1 MDEMIAFCGITCHE
15 CGAFL
20 ATRDDDDE
28 KRAEVAQLWSKEFKA
43 DIKPEDIN
51 CESCLSDG
59 ENLFSHTK
67 TCEIRK
73 CGKEKGVV
81 NCAHCSDYTCEKL
94 EKFFEM
100 VPDAKKRLDGIRAKL

>member
-1 MDEMIAFCGITCHE
+1 MDKMIAFCGITCTD
-15 CGAFL
+15 CKAFI
-20 ATRDDDDE
+20 ATRENDVA
-28 KRAEVAQLWSKEFKA
+28 KKKAIAEEWK
-43 DIKPEDIN
+43 IKPEEVNCNGCPNPNGQHIN
-51 CESCLSDG
+51 YWD
-59 ENLFSHTK
+59 